1 MEVVKIIMSL
11 KEILVIVAFCVV
23 TVAYSITALLSYIRG
38 KKAKVD
44 PATVDEKFTEIAST
58 VLQLVFDAEGA
69 YSSVP
74 KGGSLKSKDV
84 LGDIKEMCVENGI
97 AFDKSY
103 WTELIKKAVNLINL
117 NRKETDSETTTNTTT
132 TSSGPLVG

>member
-1 MEVVKIIMSL
+1 MEVVKIIMSI

-23 TVAYSITALLSYIRG
+23 TVAYTVTALLSYFRG

-44 PATVDEKFTEIAST
+44 PATVNEKFTEIVST
-58 VLQLVFDAEGA
+58 AIELVRKAESA
-69 YSSVP
+69 YSSLQ

-97 AFDKSY
+97 TFDRAF
-103 WTELIKKAVNLINL
+103 WTKIIEESVDLINY
-117 NRKETDSETTTNTTT
+117 NRPDTTSETTTA
-132 TSSGPLVG
+132 SGPLVG